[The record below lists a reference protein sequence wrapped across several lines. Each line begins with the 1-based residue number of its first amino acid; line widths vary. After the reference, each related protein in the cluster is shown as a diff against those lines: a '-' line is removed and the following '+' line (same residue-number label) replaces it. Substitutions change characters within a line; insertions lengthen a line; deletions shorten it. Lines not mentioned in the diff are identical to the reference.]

1 MHRSLL
7 LSLLVLAGCGGGPK
21 AASPKPGF
29 EGAATPR
36 ISTGAQRERV
46 AVTIY
51 NQGFGLVREVRDID
65 LAKGKVA
72 LEYRDVAEHVQPETV
87 HLKSLTADDALSV
100 FEQNYRFD
108 LLTPQKLLEKHV
120 GKKVRLYRWNEAKGV
135 EEPFDATVLSAE
147 EGSPVFQIGTEV
159 TYGFPGR
166 IAFPEVPPNL
176 LSKPTL
182 VWLLGSTLDK
192 QKLELTY
199 LTSQM
204 SWKADYVMVIDA
216 NDASAD
222 LTGWVT
228 LDNRSGTSFPDAEL
242 RLVAGD
248 VNKVV
253 PADDYDGDM
262 VAEEKEYAKK
272 DEGGFQEESFFEYHL
287 YKLGRPT
294 TILDKEQKQS
304 TLLEARGAT
313 VKKKLIFNGNSYWYR
328 NQYGAVATNQKVSV
342 FLDLENTEKNK
353 LGIPLPKGI
362 VRVYK
367 ADSSGARQFIGED
380 RIDHTPRDEKVRVK
394 MGEAFDVVVDRKQ
407 MAWKPLGSCVS
418 ETDWQTEVRNHK
430 DTPVEVQLFEPVGGD
445 WEVVSSSL
453 PTHKEDAHTFTIDVK
468 VAARAST
475 KVTFKVRVR
484 WC

>member
-1 MHRSLL
+1 MRIPLL
-7 LSLLVLAGCGGGPK
+7 LSALALVACGGGPK
-21 AASPKPGF
+21 AAVPKPGF
-29 EGAATPR
+29 DGPAIAR
-36 ISTGAQRERV
+36 ASTSAQRERV

-51 NQGFGLVREVRDID
+51 NQGFGLVREVRDVD
-65 LAKGKVA
+65 LGKGKVS
-72 LEYRDVAEHVQPETV
+72 LEFRDVAEHVQPETV
-87 HLKSLTADDALSV
+87 HLKSLTADDALAV
-100 FEQNYRFD
+100 FEQNYRYD

-135 EEPFDATVLSAE
+135 DEPFDATVLSAE
-147 EGSPVFQIGTEV
+147 EGSPVFQIGTEI

-166 IAFPEVPPNL
+166 IAFPEVPANL

-182 VWLLGSTLDK
+182 VWLLGSTLEK

-199 LTSQM
+199 LTGQM
-204 SWKADYVMVIDA
+204 SWHSDYVLVIDDK
-216 NDASAD
+216 DASAD

-228 LDNRSGTSFPDAEL
+228 LDNRSGTSFNDAEL

-248 VNKVV
+248 VNKVA

-272 DEGGFQEESFFEYHL
+272 DEGGFKEESFFEYHL

-294 TILDKEQKQS
+294 TILNREQKQA
-304 TLLEARGAT
+304 TLLEARGVA

-328 NQYGAVATNQKVSV
+328 GSYGQITGNQKVSV

-353 LGIPLPKGI
+353 LGVPMPKGI

-394 MGEAFDVVVDRKQ
+394 MGEAFDVVADRKQ
-407 MAWKPLGSCVS
+407 MSWKPMGSCLS
-418 ETDWQTEVRNHK
+418 ESDWQVEVRNHK
-430 DTPVEVQLFEPVGGD
+430 DTPVEVELVEPAGGD

-453 PTHKEDAHTFTIDVK
+453 PSHKQDAHTFTFDVK